1 MNEALFNLGFD
12 EDGETSSKNML
23 ISRGKKKQTKN
34 KTSKLINRE
43 RKGNPKTYL
52 QYKA

>member
-12 EDGETSSKNML
+12 EVGWTSSKNML
-23 ISRGKKKQTKN
+23 ISRGKKRKEN
-34 KTSKLINRE
+34 KTNISNNRE

-52 QYKA
+52 QFRT

>member
-1 MNEALFNLGFD
+1 MMLVRPLA
-12 EDGETSSKNML
+12 KNML
-23 ISRGKKKQTKN
+23 LSRGKKNKEN
-34 KTSKLINRE
+34 KTNKQNNRE

>member
-1 MNEALFNLGFD
+1 MRLARPLA
-12 EDGETSSKNML
+12 KNML
-23 ISRGKKKQTKN
+23 MSRGKKKQN
-34 KTSKLINRE
+34 KTKQNKTNKYNNRE

>member
-1 MNEALFNLGFD
+1 MSEAFFNLGFD
-12 EDGETSSKNML
+12 EVGYTSSKNML
-23 ISRGKKKQTKN
+23 ISRGEKKSKESKTNKQN
-34 KTSKLINRE
+34 NRE

>member
-1 MNEALFNLGFD
+1 MRLVRPLA
-12 EDGETSSKNML
+12 KNML
-23 ISRGKKKQTKN
+23 LSRGKKNKEN
-34 KTSKLINRE
+34 KTNKQNNRE

>member
-1 MNEALFNLGFD
+1 MNEVLFNLGFD
-12 EDGETSSKNML
+12 EVGKTS
-23 ISRGKKKQTKN
+23 GKKYANEPRKKKN
-34 KTSKLINRE
+34 KENKTNKLNNRE